1 MSSEKLGRR
10 LEQLFAT
17 LSKSAFLT
25 NRGIGNEIGFY
36 IFSYDPEFE
45 PVVSGFLPRLRER
58 LGQAGVKVIEFNLY
72 TLILD
77 LLREKD
83 VLEDTFALEARKG
96 VTGLEKAL
104 KKIVRPEQI
113 VALVEARLVEP
124 RDLVFLTGVGAAYPL
139 IRSHTVLNNLHP
151 VIDKVPVVM
160 FFPGSYDGQELRLF
174 NKLKDDNYYRAFPL
188 LPEAVVGT

>member
-17 LSKSAFLT
+17 LSKSALLT

-36 IFSYDPEFE
+36 IFSYNPEFE
-45 PVVSGFLPRLRER
+45 PVVMNYLPRLRER
-58 LGQAGVKVIEFNLY
+58 LGQAGVKVLEFNLY

-96 VTGLEKAL
+96 VAGLEKAL
-104 KKIVRPEQI
+104 KKIVRPEAL
-113 VALVEARLVEP
+113 VALIEARLAEP
-124 RDLVFLTGVGAAYPL
+124 HDLVFLTGVGAAYPI

-151 VIDKVPVVM
+151 VIDKVPVLM

-174 NKLKDDNYYRAFPL
+174 NTLKDDN
-188 LPEAVVGT
+188 

>member
-17 LSKSAFLT
+17 LAKSAFLT

-45 PVVSGFLPRLRER
+45 PVVMNYLPRLKER
-58 LGQAGVKVIEFNLY
+58 LGQAGVKVLEFNLY

-83 VLEDTFALEARKG
+83 VLDDTFALEARKG
-96 VTGLEKAL
+96 VAGLEKAL
-104 KKIVRPEQI
+104 KKIVRPEQL
-113 VALVEARLVEP
+113 VAMIERRLSEP
-124 RDLVFLTGVGAAYPL
+124 HDLVFLTGVGAAYPM
-139 IRSHTVLNNLHP
+139 IRSHTVLNNLHS
-151 VIDKVPVVM
+151 VIDKVPAVM

-174 NKLKDDNYYRAFPL
+174 NLLKDDNYYRAFPL
-188 LPEAVVGT
+188 LPEAAVGT

>member
-10 LEQLFAT
+10 LEHLFAT

-45 PVVSGFLPRLRER
+45 PVVMNYLPRLKER
-58 LGQAGVKVIEFNLY
+58 LGQAGVKVLEFNLY

-83 VLEDTFALEARKG
+83 VLDDTFALEARKG
-96 VTGLEKAL
+96 VAGLEKAL
-104 KKIVRPEQI
+104 KKIVRPEQL
-113 VALVEARLVEP
+113 VAMIERRLSEP
-124 RDLVFLTGVGAAYPL
+124 HDLVFLTGVGAAYPV
-139 IRSHTVLNNLHP
+139 IRSHTVPNNLHS
-151 VIDKVPVVM
+151 VIDKVPAVM

-174 NKLKDDNYYRAFPL
+174 NLLKDDNYYRAFPL
-188 LPEAVVGT
+188 LPEAAVGT